1 MDLWLAAVIIV
12 GAAAVAVSG
21 LLVVRRAAPAGTYF
35 KDVVPAGALYTV
47 VGTGYMVILAFVF
60 LVAFESYHG
69 ARSDSQ
75 TEATATLAMFHAA
88 DLFDSKATN
97 ELRGQVVC
105 YAREVIAK
113 EWPAMRDGRTSPAVE
128 ARITAMENEAEEAPI
143 ADSKQTA
150 AYGEWASSNEERRKG
165 RQGRIAEAAPVV
177 APVIWLVLIIGAI
190 TVIATV
196 CFFADSQEARLPQA
210 TMIAAITTIV
220 VSGLLLVRFLDKPY
234 ENKSG
239 SIKPTAMAR
248 SLALMYQV
256 SDGQVATRCS

>member
-35 KDVVPAGALYTV
+35 TDVVPAGALYTV

-69 ARSDSQ
+69 ARSDAQ

-88 DLFDSKATN
+88 DLLDSKASN
-97 ELRGQVVC
+97 ELRGQVAC

-177 APVIWLVLIIGAI
+177 APVIWLVLIIGAV

-196 CFFADSQEARLPQA
+196 CFFADSQEAWLPQA

-256 SDGQVATRCS
+256 SDGQVTRRCA